1 MPLVTGRHIAMVIGP
16 GVRRMAGRGLV
27 SNRGVG
33 RLITMGAGSITTTRG
48 FGSRGVTSTR
58 SEAGGGPRSSPL
70 SILVFHS
77 VTTFAGIHCRTTSA
91 IHIHAIIDVT
101 IRIMAAVDVTDVMDV
116 TPAGDVTDV
125 TDAMDVTPAGD
136 ETDAM
141 DAMDAMDAK
150 VAQAEVVDVIRY
162 RHVMEKDVTAKVDRS
177 VMVPRLTVR
186 RGKV

>member
-1 MPLVTGRHIAMVIGP
+1 MPLAAGRHIAMVIGP

-27 SNRGVG
+27 SIRGVG

-101 IRIMAAVDVTDVMDV
+101 IRIMAAVD
-116 TPAGDVTDV
+116 
-125 TDAMDVTPAGD
+125 AMDRSEEHTSELQSPCNLVC
-136 ETDAM
+136 
-141 DAMDAMDAK
+141 
-150 VAQAEVVDVIRY
+150 RLLL
-162 RHVMEKDVTAKVDRS
+162 EKKKTIHENN
-177 VMVPRLTVR
+177 
-186 RGKV
+186 

>member
-1 MPLVTGRHIAMVIGP
+1 MPLATGRHIAMVIGP

-101 IRIMAAVDVTDVMDV
+101 IRIMAAVD
-116 TPAGDVTDV
+116 
-125 TDAMDVTPAGD
+125 AMDGVDVPPAV
-136 ETDAM
+136 DAA
-141 DAMDAMDAK
+141 DGMDAK
-150 VAQAEVVDVIRY
+150 DARDAQVAEAEVVEGSRC
-162 RHVMEKDVTAKVDRS
+162 RHVAER
-177 VMVPRLTVR
+177 
-186 RGKV
+186 

>member
-1 MPLVTGRHIAMVIGP
+1 MPLATGRHIAMVIGP

-101 IRIMAAVDVTDVMDV
+101 IRIMAAVDAMDVMDV
-116 TPAGDVTDV
+116 TPAVDVTDV
-125 TDAMDVTPAGD
+125 
-136 ETDAM
+136 TDAM

-162 RHVMEKDVTAKVDRS
+162 RHVMEKDVTVKVDRA

>member
-1 MPLVTGRHIAMVIGP
+1 MPLATGRHIAMVIGP

-91 IHIHAIIDVT
+91 IHIHRSEEHTSELQSLAYLVC
-101 IRIMAAVDVTDVMDV
+101 RLLL
-116 TPAGDVTDV
+116 
-125 TDAMDVTPAGD
+125 
-136 ETDAM
+136 
-141 DAMDAMDAK
+141 
-150 VAQAEVVDVIRY
+150 
-162 RHVMEKDVTAKVDRS
+162 EKKKYKKITHYHNDNIV
-177 VMVPRLTVR
+177 
-186 RGKV
+186 